1 LESPLTPP
9 KARWTAREDSS
20 EIFGSVVGH
29 VPRSCLITIPVPANW
44 ASPGKTVLVDGTMP
58 GGVANAGQVIRQ
70 GNSVLRPSNPNSISI
85 HAFLSALRATGFNG
99 ASLPIEI
106 QDDGRERLVFVEG
119 DVPIPPYPQWA
130 QSSDA
135 LASIALLLFEFHTAS
150 ALVTPQLSTWSGE
163 LADPAGGSIVCHN
176 DVCMENVVFRDG
188 IAIGLL
194 DFDFAAPGRPLYD
207 LAQFARMCVPI
218 DDDMSAALLGWQI
231 TDHPARMRVVT
242 EVYGLDRD
250 ARGEFLECLDH
261 TMNRG
266 EDFVRRRVEAGDPDF
281 IRLLNDMG
289 GIERY
294 ERRRRWWE
302 NRRSDFVAAL
312 V

>member
-1 LESPLTPP
+1 
-9 KARWTAREDSS
+9 
-20 EIFGSVVGH
+20 
-29 VPRSCLITIPVPANW
+29 
-44 ASPGKTVLVDGTMP
+44 VDGTLP
-58 GGVANAGQVIRQ
+58 GGVANAGEVIRQ

-130 QSSDA
+130 QSNDA
-135 LASIALLLFEFHTAS
+135 LASIAFLLFEFHKAS
-150 ALVTPQLSTWSGE
+150 ALVTPQPSTWSGE

-242 EVYGLDRD
+242 EVYGLDRS
-250 ARGEFLECLDH
+250 ARGELLECLDQ

-266 EDFVRRRVEAGDPDF
+266 EDFVRRRVEVGDPNF
-281 IRLLNDMG
+281 IRMLNDMG

>member
-1 LESPLTPP
+1 MERR
-9 KARWTAREDSS
+9 A
-20 EIFGSVVGH
+20 G
-29 VPRSCLITIPVPANW
+29 RSLW
-44 ASPGKTVLVDGTMP
+44 
-58 GGVANAGQVIRQ
+58 
-70 GNSVLRPSNPNSISI
+70 
-85 HAFLSALRATGFNG
+85 
-99 ASLPIEI
+99 
-106 QDDGRERLVFVEG
+106 
-119 DVPIPPYPQWA
+119 
-130 QSSDA
+130 
-135 LASIALLLFEFHTAS
+135 
-150 ALVTPQLSTWSGE
+150 
-163 LADPAGGSIVCHN
+163 GSIVCHN

-188 IAIGLL
+188 IAVGLL

-218 DDDMSAALLGWQI
+218 DDDMSAALMGWQI

-250 ARGEFLECLDH
+250 ARGEFLECVDH

-266 EDFVRRRVEAGDPDF
+266 EDFVRRRVEAGETNF
-281 IRLLNDMG
+281 IRMLSEMG

-294 ERRRRWWE
+294 ERRRRWWK